1 MNIISAILTFLAA
14 VVSVYTILCFIDIV
28 MSWLPG
34 AKFTRFGRFISS
46 MCDPY
51 LFFFSKKGWLR
62 FGNIDFSPIISIGI
76 LSLVSSILS
85 RINSTGRIY
94 FGSILASIVSMLWSV
109 VSSIAGIFFLLV
121 LIRWIV
127 LMVKKGQT
135 SYDSVWYQL
144 DQMVGRIAEKISKPF
159 TKSYADYRKQLLISW
174 IVLLVLLVAG
184 SAISNILCS
193 LFYQLPF

>member
-1 MNIISAILTFLAA
+1 MNIISAVLTVLAA
-14 VVSVYTILCFIDIV
+14 LVSAYTILCFIDIV
-28 MSWLPG
+28 MSWIPG
-34 AKFTRFGRFISS
+34 AKFTKFGRFISQ

-62 FGNIDFSPIISIGI
+62 FGNIDFSPIISIGL
-76 LSLVSSILS
+76 LSLLSSILS

-94 FGSILASIVSMLWSV
+94 VGGILASIVSMLWSCF
-109 VSSIAGIFFLLV
+109 SSIAGIFFLLV
-121 LIRWIV
+121 VVRWIV

-144 DQMVGRIAEKISKPF
+144 DQMIGRIAEKISKPF
-159 TKSYADYRKQLLISW
+159 TKAYADYRKQLLITW

-184 SAISNILCS
+184 SAVTNIVCA